1 MRIFNSLDDIHDIGP
16 TVVAVGN
23 FDGVH
28 RGHQEIIRRA
38 IQTARSIGISSAVFT
53 FSNHPRNLLSGDRK
67 VKNIQYPADKVRA
80 FEVLGVD
87 LLFSIPF
94 DEKIMKVE
102 PADYIRHILLEKMNM
117 QEIYCGFNYHFGHRA
132 AGDVEY
138 LVKQGLLLGF
148 GTHVLEP
155 YKVDGRV
162 VSSTLIREMIARGEM
177 EEAERFLGRFYS
189 LGGTVIRGNQI
200 GRTIGFPTCNL
211 EVDQSMVTPPN
222 GVYITYCVY
231 DGVHYPSVTN
241 VGVKPTIG
249 GQVKNIETHLFDFDQ
264 NLYDRKIRVEFIR
277 LIRQEQK
284 FDNLE
289 ALSAQIERDCI
300 AGRVY
305 HREHVLNEEDRRKN
319 PLHYL

>member
-189 LGGTVIRGNQI
+189 LG
-200 GRTIGFPTCNL
+200 
-211 EVDQSMVTPPN
+211 
-222 GVYITYCVY
+222 
-231 DGVHYPSVTN
+231 
-241 VGVKPTIG
+241 
-249 GQVKNIETHLFDFDQ
+249 
-264 NLYDRKIRVEFIR
+264 
-277 LIRQEQK
+277 
-284 FDNLE
+284 
-289 ALSAQIERDCI
+289 
-300 AGRVY
+300 
-305 HREHVLNEEDRRKN
+305 
-319 PLHYL
+319 